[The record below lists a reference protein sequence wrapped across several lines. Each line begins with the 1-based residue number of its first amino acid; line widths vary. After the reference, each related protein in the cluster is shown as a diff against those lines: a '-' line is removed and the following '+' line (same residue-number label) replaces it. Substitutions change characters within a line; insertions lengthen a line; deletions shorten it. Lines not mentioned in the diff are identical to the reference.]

1 MSRVLVS
8 LSRTRSLFTVESSR
22 VPIEN
27 SVSFHGREFSCP
39 YRELGL
45 SSRSRVLVS
54 LSRTRSLFT
63 VESSRVPIE
72 NSVSFH
78 GREFLVSLVGER
90 GRVEGGRE
98 PVCFTRESEGGSRA
112 GGSPSRSCRVGDL
125 SGVEGGREGK
135 RKGGWQDACV
145 SEDARAGEADRR
157 SLTNSRKGREKQHV
171 GETPSPAVVLETRGA
186 TMEEA
191 FHAVKRFSAAFHAF
205 QALKRPLPSEGRAP
219 PKESPTEGR
228 LCILVCLRLAVKP
241 LPSKGRASPKAGRC
255 QRCPNQQHKP
265 PAPSPK

>member
-1 MSRVLVS
+1 M
-8 LSRTRSLFTVESSR
+8 
-22 VPIEN
+22 
-27 SVSFHGREFSCP
+27 
-39 YRELGL
+39 
-45 SSRSRVLVS
+45 
-54 LSRTRSLFT
+54 
-63 VESSRVPIE
+63 
-72 NSVSFH
+72 
-78 GREFLVSLVGER
+78 
-90 GRVEGGRE
+90 
-98 PVCFTRESEGGSRA
+98 
-112 GGSPSRSCRVGDL
+112 
-125 SGVEGGREGK
+125 
-135 RKGGWQDACV
+135 

-255 QRCPNQQHKP
+255 QRCPNQKNKP